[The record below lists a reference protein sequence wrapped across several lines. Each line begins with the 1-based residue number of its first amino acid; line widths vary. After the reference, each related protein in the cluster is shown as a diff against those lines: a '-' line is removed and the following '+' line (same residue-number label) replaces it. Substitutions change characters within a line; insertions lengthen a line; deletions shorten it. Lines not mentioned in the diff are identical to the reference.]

1 MIESVE
7 GKMIDKDSTKRPM
20 FSTRLDEKTIQALK
34 IMSAIER
41 RPGNAILTDA
51 IYMYAR
57 KKHNG
62 EKLL

>member
-1 MIESVE
+1 
-7 GKMIDKDSTKRPM
+7 MIDKDSTKRPM